1 MKKLIYLITFAL
13 LITAC
18 GKDDATI
25 KNIDSKLIGT
35 WELEYYYW
43 DENGNPINFT
53 DTATY
58 NRFDTPI
65 SQLIFYD
72 AADCGLMHKFSALT
86 YINCSYYTDN
96 NVIHITKRCNYM
108 ISDEYGL
115 YANLLFLGFDE
126 SDVFYILNSNTLT
139 IAYENPN
146 FGKHV
151 IYAIYKRKS

>member
-1 MKKLIYLITFAL
+1 MKKLIYLLAL
-13 LITAC
+13 AVLIAAC

-25 KNIDSKLIGT
+25 IIKNIDSRLIGE
-35 WELEYYYW
+35 WEVEYYYW
-43 DENGNPINFT
+43 DENGNPINFA

-65 SQLIFYD
+65 SQLIFSN
-72 AADCGLMHKFSALT
+72 ADCGLTHKFSERA

-108 ISDEYGL
+108 MGGTYGL
-115 YANLLFLGFDE
+115 LLFLGFDE
-126 SDVFYILNSNTLT
+126 SDVFYILNNNTLT

-146 FGKHV
+146 GGKRV
-151 IYAIYKRKS
+151 IYAIYKRK